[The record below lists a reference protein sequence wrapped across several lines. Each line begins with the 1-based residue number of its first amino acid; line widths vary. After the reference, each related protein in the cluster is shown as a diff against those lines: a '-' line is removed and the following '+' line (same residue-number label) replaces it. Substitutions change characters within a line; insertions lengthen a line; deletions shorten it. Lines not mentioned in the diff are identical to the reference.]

1 MGERS
6 QIYVKVDGKLEVANY
21 YHWNYGDRMIS
32 RARYG
37 IEWIKGMIEHPYVM
51 KRAYGSGF
59 EGFRRMWDVNFDYKT
74 ITVSSDILEG
84 YDQMLQDLHLSD
96 LVFREQ
102 GCNDGKLF
110 VLVNTEPRT
119 IEYCFTENDCSNPMS
134 AEQYMDWNVPK
145 WRDDDYVFLSK
156 QMKRKTFN
164 NIKAIA
170 KIASV
175 MTQKELSEFMEE
187 VR

>member
-1 MGERS
+1 
-6 QIYVKVDGKLEVANY
+6 
-21 YHWNYGDRMIS
+21 
-32 RARYG
+32 
-37 IEWIKGMIEHPYVM
+37 
-51 KRAYGSGF
+51 
-59 EGFRRMWDVNFDYKT
+59 
-74 ITVSSDILEG
+74 
-84 YDQMLQDLHLSD
+84 
-96 LVFREQ
+96 
-102 GCNDGKLF
+102 
-110 VLVNTEPRT
+110 
-119 IEYCFTENDCSNPMS
+119 
-134 AEQYMDWNVPK
+134 MDWNVPK